1 MSKETVKNLVGHIIS
16 GNLDHAKV
24 TFEAIFKDKYNAALE
39 AKKIAVA
46 ARIYSEKPK
55 GTS

>member
-1 MSKETVKNLVGHIIS
+1 MSKDIVKNLVGHIVN
-16 GNLDHAKV
+16 GDLDHAKV

-46 ARIYSEKPK
+46 SRIYSEKPK